1 LVLEQGVSVA
11 RAGRILKTKP
21 SISKKRVQE
30 ERARRLQGEIKTE
43 EESVKVEIDC
53 GAPFA
58 VDLSAASEYPLLIF
72 CRSYSHPW
80 CLASGIIQPDLHFI

>member
-30 ERARRLQGEIKTE
+30 ERARRLQEIKTK
-43 EESVKVEIDC
+43 EESVKVEIEC
-53 GAPFA
+53 GAPLPIDF
-58 VDLSAASEYPLLIF
+58 SAASQYPLIF
-72 CRSYSHPW
+72 FWPPLLPLMVPGLWH
-80 CLASGIIQPDLHFI
+80 HTT